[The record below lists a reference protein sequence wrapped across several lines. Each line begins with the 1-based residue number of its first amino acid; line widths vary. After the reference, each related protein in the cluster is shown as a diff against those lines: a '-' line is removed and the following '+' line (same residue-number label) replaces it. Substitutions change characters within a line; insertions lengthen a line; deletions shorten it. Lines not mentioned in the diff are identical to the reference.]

1 MKRLALAAAAA
12 AMVCSASAAGAETPE
27 EKLARKEE
35 EKRLGSLYLRCDGK
49 PNNMSDGES
58 FARILG
64 AVTLLGI
71 FAKSPEA
78 PDASKRLFGQAGVD
92 ACSQLIDGEKAETN
106 GLRRIP
112 LILARALHR
121 IEAKDYRVA
130 LDDVAKARDEAK
142 TLGLVGNPYFD
153 RSMGLSFDNIEA
165 EALLR
170 LDDAAGAQKASLRR
184 TEGLSFSYVPLL
196 TARTYVE
203 FHRGSQPEAEQVL
216 TRLLRLQ
223 PESLITYARMLEEEG
238 RFSEAAAKHEIML
251 STLAELKAEE
261 ASSTF
266 YAQAALGHA
275 LAGEWDRARER
286 AEFARNNIVDRR
298 NRGVPEENSSRAVE
312 LLDLH
317 DILRLAHEGN
327 LVQARRNF
335 AARSQWLEPS
345 LGALMEANRILREGA
360 PAEELT
366 GMLAQTPEEMWKE
379 RRDAA
384 MAVKLQKDTDN
395 DTLFDLI
402 WPYAKIGEFED
413 QSKETWRV
421 AKSRMMA
428 TKPDEKTGRWYV
440 ATYGNRLVT
449 IDSIVL
455 HSALQAK
462 AAGKQGFTMMLYL
475 SDRTSYYGPLTSAF
489 VRFVDPG
496 EPGVDAER
504 YLVADDVI
512 AELRQVIPSPEEIK
526 AKKKKQPKMI

>member
-1 MKRLALAAAAA
+1 MMKRLALAAAAA

-35 EKRLGSLYLRCDGK
+35 EKRLGSLYLRCDGN
-49 PNNMSDGES
+49 PNNMSDGEN

-92 ACSQLIDGEKAETN
+92 ACTQLIDGEKAETN

-112 LILARALHR
+112 LILARSLHR

-170 LDDAAGAQKASLRR
+170 LDDVAGAQKASVRR
-184 TEGLSFSYVPLL
+184 TEGLAFSYVPLV
-196 TARTYVE
+196 TARTYLE
-203 FHRGSQPEAEQVL
+203 FRRESEPETELVL
-216 TRLLRLQ
+216 NRLQRFQ
-223 PESLITYARMLEEEG
+223 PESFFSYARVLEEQG
-238 RFSEAAAKHEIML
+238 RFAEAASKFEEVLKAL
-251 STLAELKAEE
+251 DELKPEE
-261 ASSTF
+261 ANSGL
-266 YAQAALGHA
+266 YAQTALSHA
-275 LAGEWDRARER
+275 LAGNWERARER

-298 NRGVPEENSSRAVE
+298 NRGVPEDNSSRTVE

-317 DILRLAHEGN
+317 DILQLAHDGN
-327 LVQARRNF
+327 IVQARRSF

-345 LGALMEANRILREGA
+345 LGAVMEANRILREGA

-366 GMLAQTPEEMWKE
+366 GMLAHTPDELWKE

-384 MAVKLQKDTDN
+384 MAVKLQKDTDK
-395 DTLFDLI
+395 DTLFTLI
-402 WPYAKIGEFED
+402 WPYAKIGEFEGR
-413 QSKETWRV
+413 SKDTWRI
-421 AKSRMMA
+421 AKSKMMSS
-428 TKPDEKTGRWYV
+428 KPDEDTGLWRIG
-440 ATYGNRLVT
+440 AFGNRQVT

-462 AAGKQGFTMMLYL
+462 AAGKQGFTMMLSL
-475 SDRTSYYGPLTSAF
+475 SDIKSYYGSLTFAF
-489 VRFVDPG
+489 VRFVDPD
-496 EPGVDAER
+496 EPGVSAER
-504 YLVADDVI
+504 YIAADDAI
-512 AELRQVIPSPEEIK
+512 AELRQVIPSPDEIK
-526 AKKKKQPKMI
+526 ARKKQKKV